1 MVRLRDRAFT
11 PDKLKG
17 EEAMSYRRFVWLVLI
32 LVLVLPACNAFNV
45 KTDYDQTA
53 DFASFKTFAFG
64 GPAEMNRG
72 GIYDN
77 TLMQKRI
84 ESAVVRE
91 LTAKGLRQVGLEESH
106 DLLVHYWVN
115 VLDKQRLE
123 SGGTSVGVAR
133 GPRGGYGW
141 GAGYGGGVT
150 TYEYKEGTLILD
162 LIEPAKKELVWRAT
176 IVGTLQDSTKENVEL
191 GNEAVAKAFQDYP
204 PPAKAP

>member
-1 MVRLRDRAFT
+1 M
-11 PDKLKG
+11 P
-17 EEAMSYRRFVWLVLI
+17 SRRIVWVLMM
-32 LVLVLPACNAFNV
+32 LALVLPACNAFKV
-45 KTDYDQTA
+45 QTDHDSTV
-53 DFASFKTFAFG
+53 DFSSFKTFSFAG
-64 GPAEMNRG
+64 VADVNKG

-77 TLMQKRI
+77 SLTQKRI
-84 ESAVVRE
+84 ESAVARE
-91 LTAKGLRQVGLEESH
+91 LTAKGLRQVGLDEPQ
-106 DLLVHYWVN
+106 DLQVHYWIN

-162 LIEPAKKELVWRAT
+162 LIQPTNKQLVWRAT
-176 IVGTLQDSTKENVEL
+176 IIGTLQESNADNVEL
-191 GNEAVAKAFQDYP
+191 GNEAIAKAFESYP